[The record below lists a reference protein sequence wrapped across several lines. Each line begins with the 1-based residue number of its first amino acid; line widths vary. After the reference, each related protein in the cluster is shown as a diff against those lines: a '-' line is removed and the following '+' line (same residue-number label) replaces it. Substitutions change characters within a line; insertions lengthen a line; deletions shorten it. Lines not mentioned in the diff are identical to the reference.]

1 MSGWPAS
8 QGALAGSWVL
18 GAGGFLFGLLIGSFL
33 NVVIFRLP
41 NGMSLVWPGSH
52 CPNCDR
58 PIRPWENIPLLS
70 YSFLRGRCRGCGV
83 SISLRYPLVEALVG
97 VLFAVI
103 ALRFGLTP
111 MLPVWM
117 GFAAALVAAGAI
129 DLDHQIIP
137 DPISLGGLVCGLG
150 LVPLV
155 RWFEGVALA
164 PAYAESLLGALLG
177 GGLLW
182 IVGFVHARIS
192 VGLGRKFAHWP
203 GEGEEFPHPSSLD
216 YWTWFPGIGFGDIKL
231 LAMIGAFLGM
241 FGVLETIFVA
251 SFLGLVLGTLSAL
264 LHRDWQ
270 LPFGFGPAIAA
281 GALLVLISPYS
292 LFAWIG

>member
-41 NGMSLVWPGSH
+41 KGMSLVWPGSH
-52 CPNCDR
+52 CPHCDR

-70 YSFLRGRCRGCGV
+70 YLVLRGRCRGCGI

-97 VLFAVI
+97 VLFALI
-103 ALRFGLTP
+103 TLRFGLAP

-117 GFAAALVAAGAI
+117 AFAAALVAAGAI

-137 DPISLGGLVCGLG
+137 DPISLGGLVLGLG
-150 LVPLV
+150 FVPLV
-155 RWFEGVALA
+155 RWFAGGALA
-164 PAYAESLLGALLG
+164 VAYVEALSGALLG

-192 VGLGRKFAHWP
+192 VALGRTFSHWP
-203 GEGEEFPHPSSLD
+203 GEGEEFPHPSSPD

-231 LAMIGAFLGM
+231 LAMIGAFFGAV
-241 FGVLETIFVA
+241 GVLETIFVA

-292 LFAWIG
+292 LFAWMG